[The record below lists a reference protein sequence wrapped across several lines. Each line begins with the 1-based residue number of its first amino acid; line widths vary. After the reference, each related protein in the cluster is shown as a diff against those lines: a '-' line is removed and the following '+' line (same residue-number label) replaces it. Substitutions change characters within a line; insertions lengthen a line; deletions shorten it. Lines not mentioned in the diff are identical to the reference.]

1 MDIYSRL
8 LKPFLFSLPPEAAH
22 HLAIFGL
29 RLTPRSALKWA
40 FGSTPSDP
48 VRLFGLN
55 FPNRVGLGAGMDK
68 DARALPA
75 WEALGFGFIEA
86 GTVTALPQPGNPKPR
101 CFRHPESRVLVNRM
115 GFNNEGAD
123 IISKRLARLK
133 ASGRWPSVPVG
144 INIGKSKLTPN
155 SEAVSDY
162 ATSFRLLQPYGD
174 FFTINVS
181 SPNTPEL
188 RALQAP
194 ESLSR
199 IIRAVRMVDGGK
211 PVLVKISPDLDEQ
224 QIAEIAGVADQE
236 GLAGLIA
243 TNTTLDQNS
252 LPPSKRQAGGLS
264 GAPLSD
270 RATEVVKTLR
280 SHTRLPIVA
289 SGGVMDATDARK
301 KIEAGA
307 NLVQIYT
314 GFVYSGPALIRKIT
328 AGLCRIENR

>member
-1 MDIYSRL
+1 MDIYSRF
-8 LKPFLFSLPPEAAH
+8 LKPFLFSLPPEPAH
-22 HLAIFGL
+22 HLALFGL
-29 RLTPRSALKWA
+29 RLAPRTVLKWA

-75 WEALGFGFIEA
+75 WEALGFGFIEV

-144 INIGKSKLTPN
+144 INIGKSKVTPN

-174 FFTINVS
+174 YFTINVS

-188 RALQAP
+188 RALQAA

-199 IIRAVRMVDGGK
+199 IIRAIRALDGGK

-264 GAPLSD
+264 GTPLSD

-280 SHTRLPIVA
+280 RHTRLPIVA
-289 SGGVMDATDARK
+289 SGGVMSATDARK

-307 NLVQIYT
+307 DLVQIYT
-314 GFVYSGPALIRKIT
+314 GFVYSGPALIRRIT
-328 AGLCRIENR
+328 AGLSRIENR